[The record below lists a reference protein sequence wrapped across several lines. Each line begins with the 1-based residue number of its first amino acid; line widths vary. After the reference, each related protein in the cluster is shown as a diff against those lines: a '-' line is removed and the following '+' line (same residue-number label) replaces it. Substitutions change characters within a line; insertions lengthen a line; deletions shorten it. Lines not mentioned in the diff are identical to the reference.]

1 MKNLVLISIVLLSF
15 KVNAQSSKLDLNF
28 CNNMRMIEVSTSN
41 IVNLIQFSYSEFY
54 QSMAANNYKENDE
67 MGEGCYL
74 NDNGPAGS
82 PYYVICK
89 KPGEV
94 SMMWTK
100 KPCNMINQI
109 KDELEQNFYKSID
122 GFSIYRISSNNI
134 NYTITLQIIGDRGSL
149 NIARH

>member
-41 IVNLIQFSYSEFY
+41 IVNLIQYSYSEFY

-74 NDNGPAGS
+74 NENGPAGS

-100 KPCNMINQI
+100 KPCTMINQI

-134 NYTITLQIIGDRGSL
+134 NYTITLQIIGERGSL